1 MKLPRFSE
9 REWQRAIEQA
19 DAHNHKR
26 NQDIHVG
33 GGRLILTS
41 PDGTKYSVEV
51 DNAGNV
57 STSSV

>member
-1 MKLPRFSE
+1 MKLPPFRE
-9 REWQRAIEQA
+9 RDWQRTIEQA

-33 GGRLILTS
+33 GGLLILTS

-51 DNAGNV
+51 DNAGNL
-57 STSSV
+57 STSAV